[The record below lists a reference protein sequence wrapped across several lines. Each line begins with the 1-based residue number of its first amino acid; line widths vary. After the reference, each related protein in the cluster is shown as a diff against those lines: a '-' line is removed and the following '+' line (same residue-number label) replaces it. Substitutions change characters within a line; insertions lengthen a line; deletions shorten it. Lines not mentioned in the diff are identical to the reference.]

1 MIEKDNKGYILY
13 HEMDSV
19 YSVYL
24 DTTKP
29 PSERWCNPARSTFTT
44 FDSREGTFS

>member
-1 MIEKDNKGYILY
+1 MIKKDNEGYILY

-24 DTTKP
+24 DTY
-29 PSERWCNPARSTFTT
+29 SQTT
-44 FDSREGTFS
+44 WEVV